1 MPSMAAIKKTEK
13 CMRKIAVV
21 SDSFKGSLS
30 SGEISAIVVEE
41 ARRFFPVC
49 EVVGLSVADG
59 GEGTVDSFLE
69 CMAGEK
75 VFVEVAG
82 PYFKRVES
90 FYGRVGETAIIE
102 MAAAAGLPMVG
113 DEKDP
118 TRTTT
123 YGVGELMQNA
133 LLAGAKRIILAL
145 GGSAT
150 NDGGCGAAAALGTR
164 FFDAAGE
171 LFVPVGGTLSKIAH
185 IDNTETMRLLDG
197 VEVVAMCDI
206 DNPMHGERGAAY
218 VFAPQKGA
226 DASMVRLLDAE
237 LVALDQTLA
246 REIDARVADLPGAG
260 AAGAMGAGAVAFF
273 GAKLQPGIET
283 VLDTVRFEERD
294 CGRGFRH
301 HRRGQ
306 ARQPEP
312 AGQGGR
318 RCFPPGKTVGH
329 PRVRRGGRRWRRHR
343 RGVSRGGYRDIQ
355 YESSGDSVF
364 GGEETQQAGLSPHD
378 RKPLSR
384 AGGAGRQAIKNNTT
398 KHKARKPMGLRA
410 FYIVS
415 L

>member
-30 SGEISAIVVEE
+30 SGEISAIVAEE

-82 PYFKRVES
+82 PYFKPVES

-133 LLAGAKRIILAL
+133 LLAGAKRVILAL

-218 VFAPQKGA
+218 VFAPQKG
-226 DASMVRLLDAE
+226 
-237 LVALDQTLA
+237 
-246 REIDARVADLPGAG
+246 
-260 AAGAMGAGAVAFF
+260 
-273 GAKLQPGIET
+273 
-283 VLDTVRFEERD
+283 
-294 CGRGFRH
+294 
-301 HRRGQ
+301 
-306 ARQPEP
+306 
-312 AGQGGR
+312 GGR
-318 RCFPPGKTVGH
+318 KHGAPVGCRACCAGSN
-329 PRVRRGGRRWRRHR
+329 PCA
-343 RGVSRGGYRDIQ
+343 
-355 YESSGDSVF
+355 GD
-364 GGEETQQAGLSPHD
+364 
-378 RKPLSR
+378 
-384 AGGAGRQAIKNNTT
+384 
-398 KHKARKPMGLRA
+398 
-410 FYIVS
+410 
-415 L
+415 